1 MNWLKALASS
11 ALAMDACQV
20 VKLGEREI
28 LLVKHGGE
36 VFAVQSSCPH
46 MGGHLKDG
54 RITPDGHIV
63 CPLHHSE
70 FDLRTG
76 EIIAWA
82 PWPPGVG
89 AAAGRHPGEEE
100 ATSLPDQG
108 RRTAPSGWGWN
119 SGRPRRVR

>member
-1 MNWLKALASS
+1 MNWVKGLLLNALA
-11 ALAMDACQV
+11 DETCQV

-36 VFAVQSSCPH
+36 VFAIQSRCPH

-54 RITPDGHIV
+54 RLTPDGHIV

-76 EIIAWA
+76 EVIAWA

-89 AAAGRHPGEEE
+89 AVLGAIRERKPL
-100 ATSLPDQG
+100 TSFPTMVQDG
-108 RRTAPSGWGWN
+108 AIFVG
-119 SGRPRRVR
+119 VD

>member
-1 MNWLKALASS
+1 
-11 ALAMDACQV
+11 
-20 VKLGEREI
+20 LGEQEI

-36 VFAVQSSCPH
+36 IFAVQSRCTH

-54 RITPDGHIV
+54 RITADGHIV

-89 AAAGRHPGEEE
+89 AVLGAIRERKKLPVFPVKVEEGAIFVSVE
-100 ATSLPDQG
+100 
-108 RRTAPSGWGWN
+108 
-119 SGRPRRVR
+119 

>member
-1 MNWLKALASS
+1 MFREEAEMNWLKILMSDALA
-11 ALAMDACQV
+11 DEACQV
-20 VKLGEREI
+20 VKLAEREV

-36 VFAVQSSCPH
+36 VFAVQSACPH

-54 RITPDGHIV
+54 KITADGHII

-89 AAAGRHPGEEE
+89 AVLGAIRE
-100 ATSLPDQG
+100 
-108 RRTAPSGWGWN
+108 RRQLAVFPTKVEDGAIWVGMA
-119 SGRPRRVR
+119 